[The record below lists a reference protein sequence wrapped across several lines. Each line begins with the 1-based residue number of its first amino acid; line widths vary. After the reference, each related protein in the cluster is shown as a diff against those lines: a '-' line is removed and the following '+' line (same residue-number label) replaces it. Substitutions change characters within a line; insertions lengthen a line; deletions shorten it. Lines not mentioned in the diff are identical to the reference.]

1 MYLPKHDI
9 YATLATIPNCTV
21 MQGSQNTI
29 VDVPAITFFVSDNA
43 AELDLSNQIAAQQVE
58 VTVDLW
64 ASNSAGAD
72 SLLSQA
78 ETKLRALGYRLSFCT
93 DVPDPNNICHINTR
107 FTGLKTN

>member
-9 YATLATIPNCTV
+9 YTTIATIPSCTV

-29 VDVPAITFFVSDNA
+29 VEVPAITFFVSDNS
-43 AELDLSNQIAAQQVE
+43 AELDLGNEITAQNVE
-58 VTVDLW
+58 ATVDFW
-64 ASNSAGAD
+64 ASDSAGAD

-78 ETKLRALGYRLSFCT
+78 EAKLRALGYRLSYAA
-93 DVPDPNNICHINTR
+93 DVPDPNNICHITTR